1 MAAVCVDS
9 GVLRTSAFDFE
20 ANVFKRFPHIDQP
33 ISQQLLGA
41 EALELGKV
49 IGAYGLEKHV
59 GVFRVHKHFDVA
71 AGDVVVARADVGT
84 CDRVAT
90 VSVEPATAASL
101 AYMWV
106 FKRSHW
112 SPVQFCTM
120 EFPGNGMPALHTGET
135 FDVSLDCLAT
145 LCL

>member
-1 MAAVCVDS
+1 MAAACVAS
-9 GVLRTSAFDFE
+9 RVLRTSAFDFE
-20 ANVFKRFPHIDQP
+20 ADVFRGFPHIDQP
-33 ISQQLLGA
+33 ISQQLLGT

-71 AGDVVVARADVGT
+71 AGDVVVTRAEDG
-84 CDRVAT
+84 CGDRAAT
-90 VSVEPATAASL
+90 VGVEPAIAASL

-106 FKRSHW
+106 FKGSHW

-120 EFPGNGMPALHTGET
+120 DFPGNELPPMPTS
-135 FDVSLDCLAT
+135 DPCPSSNVQ
-145 LCL
+145 